1 MRICVAQTGPVKGDI
16 RRNVDN
22 HKRLIATAV
31 PHHPDLIIFPEL
43 SLTGYEPTLAKELA
57 MEVDDGR
64 LADFQTIANVRQVT
78 VGVGAP
84 IIQGAGI
91 CIGLV
96 LFQPGQPRQLY
107 AKKYL
112 HADEEPFFVS
122 GHSSVEFLGDNNDV
136 ALAICYELSVPAHAV
151 RAHEKGAAIYIASVA
166 KYARGVAA
174 AHQRLAEIA
183 RDYGMTVL
191 MSNSVGL
198 ADGDLCTGNTAVW
211 NVQGTLLGQLD
222 DTHEGILI
230 FDTDD
235 QELTINQTQT

>member
-1 MRICVAQTGPVKGDI
+1 MKICVAQSRPFPGNI
-16 RRNVDN
+16 ARNSEQ
-22 HKRLIATAV
+22 HQRLIATAV

-43 SLTGYEPTLAKELA
+43 SLTGYEPTRAKELA
-57 MEVDDGR
+57 MDVDDGR
-64 LADFQTIANVRQVT
+64 LAGFQTIADARHIT
-78 VGVGAP
+78 IGVGAP
-84 IIQGAGI
+84 IIQEAGI

-136 ALAICYELSVPAHAV
+136 ALAICYELSVPAHAA
-151 RAHEKGAAIYIASVA
+151 RAHENGAAIYIASIA
-166 KYARGVAA
+166 KYARGVVA

-183 RDYGMTVL
+183 RAYGMSVL
-191 MSNSVGL
+191 MCNSVGQ

-211 NVQGTLLGQLD
+211 NAQGTLLGQLD
-222 DTHEGILI
+222 DTLEGILI
-230 FDTDD
+230 FDTDS